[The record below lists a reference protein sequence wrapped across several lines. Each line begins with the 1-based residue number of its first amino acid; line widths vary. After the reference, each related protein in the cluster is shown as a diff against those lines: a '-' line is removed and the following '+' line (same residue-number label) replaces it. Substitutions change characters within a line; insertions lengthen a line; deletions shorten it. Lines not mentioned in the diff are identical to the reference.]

1 MMGLP
6 NPTCNARITVGVD
19 VSTNWRRRSTR
30 ACKRCKVSS
39 ANGLTNRLR
48 SGCWCSTPSER
59 RQHFG
64 VQAVGLG
71 QSTHG
76 TGEVAGL
83 ARCVLFCAGPATW
96 LDTPR
101 SGLQGRYQLLQD
113 CSGHEQ
119 RIALGVYA
127 IVRGYTCKIFTI
139 YDSVLKVRLTC
150 LSMLRGL
157 PGA

>member
-83 ARCVLFCAGPATW
+83 ARIDHRHIQACRLQRAGSFELVAA
-96 LDTPR
+96 R
-101 SGLQGRYQLLQD
+101 GFEHHQRGRL
-113 CSGHEQ
+113 S
-119 RIALGVYA
+119 
-127 IVRGYTCKIFTI
+127 VR
-139 YDSVLKVRLTC
+139 
-150 LSMLRGL
+150 
-157 PGA
+157 

>member
-59 RQHFG
+59 RQ
-64 VQAVGLG
+64 
-71 QSTHG
+71 
-76 TGEVAGL
+76 
-83 ARCVLFCAGPATW
+83 RFCAGPSTW

-127 IVRGYTCKIFTI
+127 IVRDYTCKLLTV